1 MSDALAIVV
10 VIHISRQQ
18 DQTMLDVGQDLR
30 LQGGA
35 DFLQYVNAP
44 GRLVGRNPSVRHASV
59 NPAHFAPHPAQRV
72 EGRRVLRGE

>member
-1 MSDALAIVV
+1 MRDALAIGVV
-10 VIHISRQQ
+10 HISRQQ
-18 DQTMLDVGQDLR
+18 GQPLLDVSQGLR
-30 LQGGA
+30 LQRRA